1 MREIEN
7 ERVRDRVC
15 ERESESE
22 REIMR
27 VRDRDREREW
37 NRMKDDEGI
46 EINKEA
52 VADHHHNPT
61 DL

>member
-1 MREIEN
+1 MSEK
-7 ERVRDRVC
+7 

-27 VRDRDREREW
+27 VRDRDRERI
-37 NRMKDDEGI
+37 RMKDYEGI

-52 VADHHHNPT
+52 VADHYHNPT